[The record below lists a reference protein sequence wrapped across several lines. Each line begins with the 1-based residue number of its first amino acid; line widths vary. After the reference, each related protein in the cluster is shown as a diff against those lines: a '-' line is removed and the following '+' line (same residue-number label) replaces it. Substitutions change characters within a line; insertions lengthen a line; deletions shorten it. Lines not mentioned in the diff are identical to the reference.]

1 MQVLHV
7 VNGLKIA
14 EGQIP
19 PQGSILGPL
28 LTIFCFHKKVRTY
41 IKINLTCVQSNYDVT
56 LLSVIIAY
64 KSVRQAQYK
73 LYALQCI
80 RKFLA
85 VEKAKRLGTTF
96 INSQFNYLQ
105 SLWFRLTTIRL
116 GKGGNALVIVTYA
129 SLDCTSLL
137 KRISLFVRIRLVM
150 IDLRLFMKQV
160 ASFTKLVVWTRLHN
174 LPSLSFPD
182 PGEIM
187 NMKAT
192 NYYKIFKL

>member
-105 SLWFRLTTIRL
+105 SLWFKLTTIRL
-116 GKGGNALVIVTYA
+116 GKGGNAVVKVTYA
-129 SLDCTSLL
+129 SSDCTSLL
-137 KRISLFVRIRLVM
+137 KRISYVCYNKACYDRSAIIYEAVGFFHQISCV
-150 IDLRLFMKQV
+150 DKV
-160 ASFTKLVVWTRLHN
+160 AQFAKFI
-174 LPSLSFPD
+174 LS
-182 PGEIM
+182 GSR
-187 NMKAT
+187 
-192 NYYKIFKL
+192 